1 MPHDEEDDEAVIILS
16 VTLPGGCVTPLDNL
30 VNAGSYGSSR
40 EDVARHFICRALGVD
55 PRPQLP
61 EPPLVVETLE
71 NPPVGADDT
80 AGIGVEETVPDMS
93 PESDPGEDAK

>member
-1 MPHDEEDDEAVIILS
+1 MSHDDDDEVIIILS
-16 VTLPGGCVTPLDNL
+16 ITLPDGCGVPLDNL

-61 EPPLVVETLE
+61 EPPPVTAGDDAADVGEV
-71 NPPVGADDT
+71 PVG
-80 AGIGVEETVPDMS
+80 
-93 PESDPGEDAK
+93 GEDSAGLAARPEGAQSEK